1 LDIPIAKE
9 MLINTLKWRKEFS
22 ADKVLDEEFDTS
34 IFSDTVGFL
43 YKNDKDDRP
52 VTYNF
57 YGGLDQNT
65 VFENVEK

>member
-22 ADKVLDEEFDTS
+22 ADTVLEEEFDTS
-34 IFSDTVGFL
+34 IFNDSVGFL
-43 YKNDKDDRP
+43 YKTDKDGRP
-52 VTYNF
+52 ITYNF

-65 VFENVEK
+65 VFASVEK